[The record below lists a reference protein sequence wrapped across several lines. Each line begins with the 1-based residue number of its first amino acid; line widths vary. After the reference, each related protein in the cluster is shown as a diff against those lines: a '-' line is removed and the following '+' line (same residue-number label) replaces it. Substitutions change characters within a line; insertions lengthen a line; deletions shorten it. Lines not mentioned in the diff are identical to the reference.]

1 MSYADD
7 LPEDV
12 NQLATMTAKCV
23 CQWDDVADPLD
34 TDWKDFR
41 PYPRTITQIT
51 FDWRCKYGNHA
62 ARAKKGEQ
70 RRIRFL
76 DNGTVQDVQ

>member
-1 MSYADD
+1 MSYTDE
-7 LPEDV
+7 LRENV
-12 NQLATMTAKCV
+12 NELATMVTRCI
-23 CQWDDVADPLD
+23 CRWDDVADPVD
-34 TDWKDFR
+34 TDWWMFR
-41 PYPRTITQIT
+41 QYPRTITQIT
-51 FDWRCKYGNHA
+51 FNRGCRYGNHA